1 MLSTKIADFDHG
13 IFVAVYP
20 TYFYGLLAPIFR
32 MKNSF
37 PPIVLE
43 ALEGISDVKGE
54 NTVVL
59 DLRELDNAVCDYFII
74 TEAQSSTQVSAL
86 SGSVEKRLREQCDER
101 PWHIEG
107 SQESEW
113 ILMDYVHVVVHI
125 FQREARTFY
134 DIEGLWGDATYTA
147 IPS

>member
-1 MLSTKIADFDHG
+1 
-13 IFVAVYP
+13 
-20 TYFYGLLAPIFR
+20 

-59 DLRELDNAVCDYFII
+59 DLRHLDNAVCDYFVI

-134 DIEGLWGDATYTA
+134 DIEGLWGVATYTA

>member
-1 MLSTKIADFDHG
+1 
-13 IFVAVYP
+13 
-20 TYFYGLLAPIFR
+20 

-43 ALEGISDVKGE
+43 TLEGISDVKGE

-59 DLRELDNAVCDYFII
+59 DLRHLDNAVCDYFVI

-86 SGSVEKRLREQCDER
+86 SSSVEKRLREQCDER